1 MMSEEN
7 AAISRS
13 SSGGSGRTVL
23 PKKCFQDPV
32 HGPIELHLLLV
43 KIIDTPQFQRLR
55 NIKQL
60 GTTYLI
66 YPGASHNRFEHC
78 IGTSHLAGELA
89 RTLQDKHPDLV
100 DDNDVLCVEIA
111 GLCHDLGHGPYSH
124 VFDDKF
130 LPQVCPDTNWKHEKG
145 SCAMLDHLMEQNNLK
160 DALEAAGLT
169 MPRDFQFIKEMIA
182 GPLNPENQLSFKDWP
197 YEGRTKAK
205 GFLYEIVSN
214 DVNKVD
220 VDKWDYFARDYYH
233 LGIKNSFDHK
243 RFMHFLKV
251 LQVGEDTHICQR
263 DKEYWNLLEMFHV
276 RSSLH
281 RRACKHRV
289 RSTIDAMICDALVL
303 ADQHIK
309 ISGKDG
315 IMRSISKSIDDMV
328 AYEKLT
334 DNIFYQILYST
345 DQHADMN
352 KAREILNRIL
362 CRNLYKHV
370 GTKKLP
376 SSKERS
382 KNSSMHSKIPGEI
395 AELDVDKEL
404 RKEDIVVNDFYIDY
418 CMGAKNPCDH
428 YWFYSKDEP
437 NTPRR
442 INKDEISDMFPKTF
456 QDWGI
461 QVFCK
466 EPTKFK
472 KVKQCFQKWCQ
483 SEGNANQESG
493 SDLDEA

>member
-334 DNIFYQILYST
+334 DN
-345 DQHADMN
+345 
-352 KAREILNRIL
+352 
-362 CRNLYKHV
+362 
-370 GTKKLP
+370 
-376 SSKERS
+376 
-382 KNSSMHSKIPGEI
+382 HSKIPGEI